1 MRIVDISSITWVR
14 TSWDRL
20 TQTSLGRLGMEHL
33 ALFSQFDYSLRGQL
47 SRRGLQRWRWREIR
61 GPQFDAD
68 VHVAAVG
75 DDDVSHQ
82 SRSIVYGED
91 LEAAP
96 EERMGGVGDL
106 DLLGGSF
113 RLLVI

>member
-1 MRIVDISSITWVR
+1 
-14 TSWDRL
+14 
-20 TQTSLGRLGMEHL
+20 
-33 ALFSQFDYSLRGQL
+33 
-47 SRRGLQRWRWREIR
+47 
-61 GPQFDAD
+61 
-68 VHVAAVG
+68 VAAVG
-75 DDDVSHQ
+75 NDYVPHQ

-91 LEAAP
+91 FEAAL

>member
-1 MRIVDISSITWVR
+1 
-14 TSWDRL
+14 
-20 TQTSLGRLGMEHL
+20 
-33 ALFSQFDYSLRGQL
+33 
-47 SRRGLQRWRWREIR
+47 
-61 GPQFDAD
+61 
-68 VHVAAVG
+68 VAAVG

-82 SRSIVYGED
+82 SPSIVYGED

-96 EERMGGVGDL
+96 EARMGGVGDL

>member
-1 MRIVDISSITWVR
+1 
-14 TSWDRL
+14 
-20 TQTSLGRLGMEHL
+20 
-33 ALFSQFDYSLRGQL
+33 
-47 SRRGLQRWRWREIR
+47 
-61 GPQFDAD
+61 
-68 VHVAAVG
+68 VAAVG

-96 EERMGGVGDL
+96 GERMGGVGDL
-106 DLLGGSF
+106 DLLKRSF

>member
-1 MRIVDISSITWVR
+1 M
-14 TSWDRL
+14 
-20 TQTSLGRLGMEHL
+20 
-33 ALFSQFDYSLRGQL
+33 
-47 SRRGLQRWRWREIR
+47 
-61 GPQFDAD
+61 
-68 VHVAAVG
+68 AAVG
-75 DDDVSHQ
+75 DEDVSHQ

-96 EERMGGVGDL
+96 EERMGRVGDL